1 MLRVRVTLDELCDA
15 IAINSEE
22 ISHYLDL
29 NAGTLVMR
37 MDPLLT
43 GYRDEGLEEELE
55 DEERYLELP
64 TIDSRVAYKL
74 MVEFMETVT
83 STELRDRLETAL
95 NGRKPFRVFKDVLY
109 DFPEEREHWFK
120 FEREA
125 HQNKILEWL
134 HEEQITLD

>member
-1 MLRVRVTLDELCDA
+1 MLRVRVTMDELCDA
-15 IAINSEE
+15 MAINSEK

-29 NAGTLVMR
+29 NTGTLVMR
-37 MDPLLT
+37 MDPLLS
-43 GYRDEGLEEELE
+43 GYSDEELEEELE

-64 TIDSRVAYKL
+64 AIESHDAYKL
-74 MVEFMETVT
+74 MVEFMETVS
-83 STELRDRLETAL
+83 STELQDRLTRAL

-109 DFPEEREHWFK
+109 DFPEEREQWFK

-125 HQNKILEWL
+125 HRNKILEWL